1 MKLEAVIRAT
11 GLARRQ
17 VEVTLT
23 RDGRLVDVAQRAP
36 RRRRHRGRRS
46 AFDWTP
52 DRPGNF
58 VFEIA
63 TPVLAGEALSTN
75 NKQVFTLKVIRD
87 RVRVLHVCGRPSWDQ
102 RFLRSM
108 LRLDP
113 NVDLVSFFIL
123 RTETDDQPWNPGG
136 DVAHPLPRPGD
147 LRRAAAQSFDL
158 LIFQNFNYGP
168 SYKVEPYLPGLRD
181 YVQSGGAL
189 AMVGGDLSFASGG
202 YAQTALR
209 DVLPVELEGIP
220 PMGDRAVHQRQRS
233 SPS

>member
-1 MKLEAVIRAT
+1 M
-11 GLARRQ
+11 
-17 VEVTLT
+17 
-23 RDGRLVDVAQRAP
+23 
-36 RRRRHRGRRS
+36 
-46 AFDWTP
+46 
-52 DRPGNF
+52 
-58 VFEIA
+58 
-63 TPVLAGEALSTN
+63 
-75 NKQVFTLKVIRD
+75 IRD

-123 RTETDDQPWNPGG
+123 RTETDDQPWNREEMSLIPFP
-136 DVAHPLPRPGD
+136 DREIFDEQLK
-147 LRRAAAQSFDL
+147 SFDL
-158 LIFQNFNYGP
+158 LIFQNFNSAP

-209 DVLPVELEGIP
+209 EVLPVELEGIP
-220 PMGDRAVHQRQRS
+220 IQGDRAVTRDAFR
-233 SPS
+233 PS

>member
-1 MKLEAVIRAT
+1 M
-11 GLARRQ
+11 
-17 VEVTLT
+17 
-23 RDGRLVDVAQRAP
+23 
-36 RRRRHRGRRS
+36 
-46 AFDWTP
+46 
-52 DRPGNF
+52 
-58 VFEIA
+58 FEIG
-63 TPVLAGEALSTN
+63 TPVLAGEALTSN
-75 NKQVFTLKVIRD
+75 NRQVFTLKVIRD

-123 RTETDDQPWNPGG
+123 RTETDDQPWNREEMSLIPFP
-136 DVAHPLPRPGD
+136 DREIFDEQLK
-147 LRRAAAQSFDL
+147 SFDL
-158 LIFQNFNYGP
+158 LIFQNFNSAP

-209 DVLPVELEGIP
+209 EVLPVELEGIP
-220 PMGDRAVHQRQRS
+220 RCRAIGRCTRDAFKPRLTTSGRSHPVTSLSLDPEDQRDALGGPARAGGHEPGLAAQARA
-233 SPS
+233 PPRC